1 MWIGKNEDNTVAVA
15 NTQVDATW
23 VEVDSL
29 PDEQD
34 VLVWNDADP
43 KNPTADQEKVFT
55 KQAHAL
61 TSTVSNLL
69 DTKAQEFR
77 YDDMKSARSYA
88 GYVND
93 FQTEALSL
101 GQWASACWVYMDGV
115 EADVLAQTRT
125 IPTVD
130 ELLAELP
137 AYTPPV

>member
-1 MWIGKNEDNTVAVA
+1 MATQHYIDETDLQVYGYKANANCIPCRIPTDTEVWDIGTHDWIE
-15 NTQVDATW
+15 
-23 VEVDSL
+23 
-29 PDEQD
+29 
-34 VLVWNDADP
+34 
-43 KNPTADQEKVFT
+43 DQEKVFT

-61 TSTVSNLL
+61 TSAVSNLL

-93 FQTEALSL
+93 FQAEALSL
-101 GQWASACWVYMDGV
+101 GQWASACWKYMDGV